1 MDEAV
6 FPWWQ
11 RRDSG
16 NAVEI
21 MLDNSPA
28 MIQQKRNR
36 FDFNF
41 WQLRTPLTAYAIEG
55 VFPYGLD
62 NGCFSGE
69 LSPSW
74 PRLLREAELMRP
86 VFVCLPDVVGSARR
100 TLDLF
105 RHFERAT
112 NGLPRALVLQD
123 GIDQVEIPWDKIDA
137 VFIGGT
143 DRFKIAPEAFQA
155 ARCARMLGKWIHV
168 GRVNEV
174 KRLRDWID
182 LADSIDGSGISR
194 YDHMLLELV
203 SLIKGMHPHHQQQSI
218 ALDVPHEEE

>member
-1 MDEAV
+1 MNRDL

-11 RRDSG
+11 RRESG

-28 MIQQKRNR
+28 MIREKRQR

-41 WQLRTPLTAYAIEG
+41 WQLRTPLTQYAIEG
-55 VFPYGLD
+55 VYPYGLD

-69 LSPSW
+69 LSAAW
-74 PRLLREAELMRP
+74 PRLLREAEAIRP

-105 RHFERAT
+105 HYFERAT

-123 GIDQVEIPWDKIDA
+123 GIGEVEIPWDKIDA

-143 DRFKIAPEAFQA
+143 DKFKIAPEAFQA

-168 GRVNEV
+168 GRVNEI
-174 KRLRDWID
+174 KRLRDWLE

-194 YDHMLLELV
+194 YDHMLQELV
-203 SLIKGMHPHHQQQSI
+203 AMIKGTHPHHRQQAI
-218 ALDVPHEEE
+218 ELEVAA